1 MQLLTTASP
10 TAPPGKP
17 WLLQPILDVSRVLQ
31 QNPMFDVETSMF
43 YFLRYRY
50 DLLNLLRG
58 RSFAH
63 ARLLGAVIE
72 LLSNHPSDGD
82 VIGAGKH
89 LLRYSY
95 DFLNFV
101 LIHSWFYNLVP

>member
-43 YFLRYRY
+43 YFLRYLQKRKANFKEVQNFV
-50 DLLNLLRG
+50 LKER
-58 RSFAH
+58 
-63 ARLLGAVIE
+63 VIAIKMSHE
-72 LLSNHPSDGD
+72 LLCNLEESQHRNQS
-82 VIGAGKH
+82 I
-89 LLRYSY
+89 SY
-95 DFLNFV
+95 DFFTGNNFSIFI
-101 LIHSWFYNLVP
+101 LFN